1 MRTLGVDYLKVE
13 LPVDISAA
21 FREVAE
27 VGRGRPTHADAPRLP
42 REVRVDLAQV
52 RPQVGVPRGSIQP
65 VSGDGDS
72 SEGSFCNRKTAVWI
86 LLRTQ
91 QASLIFRG
99 I

>member
-27 VGRGRPTHADAPRLP
+27 VGRGRPAHADAPRLP

-52 RPQVGVPRGSIQP
+52 RPQVGVPRGSVQP
-65 VSGDGDS
+65 VVRGRGQLRGEFLQPQNSCLDS
-72 SEGSFCNRKTAVWI
+72 VADS
-86 LLRTQ
+86 
-91 QASLIFRG
+91 ASTRALH
-99 I
+99 